1 MARLILGTAGHI
13 DHGKTALVKALTG
26 VDTDRLQEEK
36 ARGITIE
43 LGFAE
48 LPTSPEVHFGIVDV
62 PGHEGFVRAMVAGA
76 TGMDV
81 VVLVVAADEGVMPQ
95 TREHLHIVR
104 LLQVPE
110 LLVALTKSDLVEE
123 DWLELVEDEV
133 RDLLDGT
140 RYAEAPILPVSAREG
155 SGLDD
160 LRAALDTA
168 GLKARLRPAE
178 DLARLPVDRAFSLP
192 GAGTV
197 VTGTLWSGAFAVGDR
212 VRLLPGDLEGRIRSL
227 QNHGVDEA
235 RVEAGDRVAMALT
248 GADVGLDNV
257 RRGLVVVS
265 DDGWEASSML
275 TVHLSILPD
284 TGWSLTQRQ
293 RVRVHLGTGEVL
305 ARAVLLDDREAL
317 AGGEAGWVQL
327 RLEAPVLARGGDLVV
342 LRSYS
347 PMTTIGGGTVTEVS
361 PPKRRSLGPDTRR
374 ALEALKSGA
383 PRERLD
389 AALVL
394 GGNSGVPT
402 VRIPVLTGLTPGE
415 IEAVRGESEGG
426 AERQGRVFGEDA
438 VARACTAIAE
448 AVEGHHRSRPLEGG
462 MPVEAIRALL
472 SRGGGD
478 VLAAVAMDRLVAEGR
493 LQLHGRLARL
503 PDFAPSLDASQA
515 TIKQTILEL
524 YLEGG
529 LAPPSN
535 DEVASRVGDPSLV
548 GQVVDY
554 LIATG
559 ELVSLDGAYR
569 IHASV
574 MEDAVTAVRTA
585 LASRTG
591 LGPSEFREVLPVTR
605 KHLLPILLYMDKA
618 GITVRRVDG
627 TRDVPTS

>member
-26 VDTDRLQEEK
+26 VDTDRLKEEK

-48 LPTSPEVHFGIVDV
+48 LSTSPDVHFGIVDV

-81 VVLVVAADEGVMPQ
+81 VILVVAADEGVMPQ
-95 TREHLHIVR
+95 TREHLQIVR
-104 LLQVPE
+104 LLRVPE
-110 LLVALTKSDLVEE
+110 LLVALTKSDLVEP
-123 DWLELVEDEV
+123 DWLELVADEV
-133 RDLLDGT
+133 RELLDES
-140 RYAEAPILPVSAREG
+140 RYAEAPIVPVSAQDG

-160 LRAALDTA
+160 LRGALDAA
-168 GLKARLRPAE
+168 GLRARVRPVD

-197 VTGTLWSGAFAVGDR
+197 VTGTLWSGAFGVGDR

-227 QNHGVDEA
+227 QNHGVEA
-235 RVEAGDRVAMALT
+235 ERVEAGDRVAMALT
-248 GADVGLDNV
+248 GADVSLESV
-257 RRGLVVVS
+257 RRGLVVVV
-265 DDGWEASSML
+265 DPGWESSSML
-275 TVHLSILPD
+275 TVHLSILAD

-305 ARAVLLDDREAL
+305 ARAVLLDDPDEL
-317 AGGEAGWVQL
+317 AGGEEGWVQL
-327 RLEAPVLARGGDLVV
+327 RLESPLLARAGDPLVV
-342 LRSYS
+342 RSYS
-347 PMTTIGGGTVTEVS
+347 PMTTIGGGSVVEVF
-361 PPKRRSLGPDTRR
+361 PPKRRSLAPEVRR
-374 ALEALKSGA
+374 TLEDLRTGSPEERVGA
-383 PRERLD
+383 VLS
-389 AALVL
+389 L
-394 GGNSGVPT
+394 GGDAGVPL
-402 VRIPVLTGLTPGE
+402 VRIPILTGLTPQE
-415 IEAVRGESEGG
+415 VSAVRRGSDHG

-438 VARACTAIAE
+438 VARACGAIVG
-448 AVEGHHRSRPLEGG
+448 AVERHHRSRPLEAG

-478 VLAAVAMDRLVAEGR
+478 VLVAVAMDRLVAQGR
-493 LQLHGRLARL
+493 LHAEGRLARR
-503 PDFAPSLDASQA
+503 PDFSPALDAGQA
-515 TIKQTILEL
+515 KLKQAILEL

-535 DEVASRVGDPSLV
+535 DEVASRIGDPAAV

-554 LIATG
+554 LVATG
-559 ELVSLDGAYR
+559 ELVPLDGEYR
-569 IHASV
+569 VQASV
-574 MEDAVTAVRTA
+574 MDEAAAAVRKA

-605 KHLLPILLYMDKA
+605 KHLLPILLYMDKS
-618 GITVRRVDG
+618 GVTVRRVDG
-627 TRDVPTS
+627 TRDVPAS